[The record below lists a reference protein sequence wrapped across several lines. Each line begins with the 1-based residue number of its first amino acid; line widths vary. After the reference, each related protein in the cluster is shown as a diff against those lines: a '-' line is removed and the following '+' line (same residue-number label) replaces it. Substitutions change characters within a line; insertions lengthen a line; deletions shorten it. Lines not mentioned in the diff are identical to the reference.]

1 VLSTI
6 LNLGNLV
13 YTQEYPIVI
22 NNLDVDN
29 QTGLVKLPHTGDTY
43 KQKAWALA
51 NPKTAGEVAKQ
62 RKLEEAAREDA
73 SAYEP
78 KNNKNKLL
86 GPRNKKYAF
95 PMNITNYD
103 YIRYECKP
111 YQDIEIENTRIDE
124 QAVLYLP
131 MPAELNEQ
139 LEAGWGAQDDWL
151 KRNVKYLSGTMAKA
165 LREEFTKGVGKNG
178 IVEGIVGAVTGAFGG
193 GGVGQRTVERRR
205 GRIVNPVSEQFF
217 TGMSH
222 RTWEF
227 VHKLVAE
234 SHEEAIRLDRII
246 NIFKSASSAKLDGH
260 QNYFLNYPLHWDI
273 KFMMG
278 FGGQSEGANQ
288 QTDKSN
294 PYLPKLN
301 SCAITQIATNFSGA
315 GAWASHVD
323 GSPVEIDLTLSLTEL
338 VIPTAANFGGQ
349 ADRKN
354 LGELATVGWESKQ
367 LKADF

>member
-1 VLSTI
+1 MV
-6 LNLGNLV
+6 NM
-13 YTQEYPIVI
+13 
-22 NNLDVDN
+22 
-29 QTGLVKLPHTGDTY
+29 H
-43 KQKAWALA
+43 
-51 NPKTAGEVAKQ
+51 
-62 RKLEEAAREDA
+62 
-73 SAYEP
+73 
-78 KNNKNKLL
+78 
-86 GPRNKKYAF
+86 F

-111 YQDIEIENTRIDE
+111 YQDFILGNTRNEE

-151 KRNVKYLSGTMAKA
+151 KRNVKYLSEDMVKA
-165 LREEFTKGVGKNG
+165 VKTEFTTGVGKNG
-178 IVEGIVGAVTGAFGG
+178 IVESLVGMVTGAFGG
-193 GGVGQRTVERRR
+193 GGVGQRTIERRR

-246 NIFKSASSAKLDGH
+246 NIFKSASSAKLGSEH
-260 QNYFLNYPLHWDI
+260 YFLNYPLHWDVR
-273 KFMMG
+273 FMMG
-278 FGGQSEGANQ
+278 FGGQSEEANQ
-288 QTDKSN
+288 KTDKDN

-301 SCAITQIATNFSGA
+301 TCAITQIATNFSGA
-315 GAWASHVD
+315 GAWASHID

-338 VIPTAANFGGQ
+338 VIPTAANFAGQ
-349 ADRKN
+349 AGKKI
-354 LGELATVGWESKQ
+354 GELADVGWESKQ
-367 LKADF
+367 LKENIHVENK